1 MDIVTGVCGRT
12 AVLFSV
18 RRGGGV
24 VILIDIHY
32 LFKTSHTRR
41 KDAA

>member
-1 MDIVTGVCGRT
+1 MGVVTGVCGRT
-12 AVLFSV
+12 SMLFSV
-18 RRGGGV
+18 RRVGGV

-32 LFKTSHTRR
+32 LFKTGHTGR